1 MLKKLL
7 NIFFP
12 KICLGCSNLVLEQE
26 NSICITC
33 RHNIP
38 YTNHYLNLENEAFK
52 KFNGRLPVEAAYSF
66 LYYHKKGIVQQ
77 LIHNLKYNNH
87 QEIGTILGEWF
98 SDTLKDIEKIKTVDY
113 IIPVPL
119 HNKRLKERGYNQ
131 VITFCNTL
139 SKNINIPVKNDILI
153 RKEYAITQSKKKLIE
168 RNLVAKKTFECN
180 YSDEHL
186 GKHFLLIDDVLT
198 TGATLEACGKAIL
211 EIPNAKI
218 SIVTIAYSQS

>member
-12 KICLGCSNLVLEQE
+12 KICLGCSNLLLEQE
-26 NSICITC
+26 NSICIEC
-33 RHNIP
+33 RHNFP
-38 YTNHYLNLENEAFK
+38 HTNHHLSLENEASK
-52 KFNGRLPVEAAYSF
+52 KFNGRLPIEFAFSM

-87 QEIGTILGEWF
+87 QEIGTILGEWY
-98 SDTLKDIEKIKTVDY
+98 SDELKKIEHIKTVNY

-119 HNKRLKERGYNQ
+119 HKKRLKERGYNQ
-131 VITFCNTL
+131 VSTFCDTL
-139 SKNINIPVKNDILI
+139 SKEINVPVKNNILY
-153 RKEYAITQSKKKLIE
+153 RNEYAITQSKKKLIE
-168 RNLVAKKTFECN
+168 RNLVSKNTFECN
-180 YSDEHL
+180 FTEEHI

-211 EIPNAKI
+211 QIPNAKI
-218 SIVTIAYSQS
+218 SIITIAYSQS

>member
-7 NIFFP
+7 NLFFP
-12 KICLGCSNLVLEQE
+12 KVCLGCSNLLLEQE
-26 NSICITC
+26 NLICIKC

-38 YTNHYLNLENEAFK
+38 YTNHHLKLENEAYK
-52 KFNGRLPVEAAYSF
+52 KFNGKLPIEFAHSF

-98 SDTLKDIEKIKTVDY
+98 SDSLKDIEKIRTVNY

-119 HNKRLKERGYNQ
+119 HKKRFKERGYNQ
-131 VITFCNTL
+131 VITFCNIL
-139 SKNINIPVKNDILI
+139 SKNTSIPVKNDILF
-153 RKEYAITQSKKKLIE
+153 RNEYAITQSKKKLIQ
-168 RNLVAKKTFECN
+168 RNLVSKNTFECS
-180 YSDEHL
+180 YSDEHI

-211 EIPNAKI
+211 QIPNAKI
-218 SIVTIAYSQS
+218 SILTIAYSQS